1 MILSSPKIFSAFT
14 FIVFATLHTSGA
26 YAQNTKL
33 TSHQQALYS
42 LYKEMVETNTAV
54 PHGTTT
60 LVDKL
65 VTRLKAAG
73 FADREIEIV
82 APVASKS
89 NLIVRY
95 KGNGGKKPVLL
106 LAHIDVVDARKEDWS
121 DNLDPFKLTE
131 REGYYY
137 GRGTLDD
144 KAMAAIFIANL
155 IRLKQ
160 EGFTPARDIIV
171 ALTADEETGEHNGVA
186 YLLKNRRE
194 LIDAEFAL
202 NEGGGGLSRE
212 GKPFT
217 QGVQIGEK
225 MYLSFDFEATHAG
238 GHSSVPGRENAI
250 YDLSA
255 ALERLGKF
263 DFPARLGY
271 VTRTYFAKLGGME
284 TGPLKQDITA
294 LVADKADAAALQR
307 ISAVPRYNA
316 QLRTTCVAT
325 KLEAGHAENALPQRA
340 KAVVNCRLLPG
351 EEPDFVQTELQK
363 LAGSKVK
370 VTPHGQVRV
379 SPPTDA
385 QSPVVTTIARISES
399 MWPGVPILPIMS
411 TGATDG
417 SRLRNEGIPTYGV
430 SGIFVEYGEV
440 RIHGRDERVGIKEF
454 YEGQE
459 FLYRLTKALAQ

>member
-1 MILSSPKIFSAFT
+1 MILPKTLATFA
-14 FIVFATLHTSGA
+14 FIVFATFHANGVQ
-26 YAQNTKL
+26 AQNTKL
-33 TSHQQALYS
+33 TPHQQTLYG
-42 LYKEMVETNTAV
+42 LYKEMVEINSAV
-54 PHGTTT
+54 PHGTAAI
-60 LVDKL
+60 VEKL
-65 VTRLKAAG
+65 AARLKAAG

-82 APVASKS
+82 APVPSKA
-89 NLIVRY
+89 NLVVRY
-95 KGNGGKKPVLL
+95 KGSGAKKPVLL

-121 DNLDPFKLTE
+121 DNLDPFTLTE
-131 REGYYY
+131 RDGYYY

-160 EGFTPARDIIV
+160 EGFMPARDIIV
-171 ALTADEETGEHNGVA
+171 ALTADEETGEHNGVVH
-186 YLLKNRRE
+186 LLKNRRE
-194 LIDAEFAL
+194 LIDAEFAI

-255 ALERLGKF
+255 ALDRLGKF

-271 VTRTYFAKLGGME
+271 VTRAYFAMLGSME

-294 LVADKADAAALQR
+294 LVTDKADDAALQR

-325 KLEAGHAENALPQRA
+325 RLEAGQAENALPQRA

-351 EEPDFVQTELQK
+351 EQPDFVHTELQK
-363 LAGSKVK
+363 LAGNRVTVK
-370 VTPHGQVRV
+370 PRGQVRA

-385 QSPVVTTIARISES
+385 QSPVMTTIARISES

-440 RIHGRDERVGIKEF
+440 RIHGRDERVGVKEF

-459 FLYRLTKALAQ
+459 FLYRLTRALTQ